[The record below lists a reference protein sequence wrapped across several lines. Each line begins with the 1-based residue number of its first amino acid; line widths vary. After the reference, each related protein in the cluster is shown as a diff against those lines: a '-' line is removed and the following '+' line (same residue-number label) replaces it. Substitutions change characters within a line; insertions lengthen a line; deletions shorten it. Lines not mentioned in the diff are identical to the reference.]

1 MMRNRKLKQLYDFT
15 EADLEANRQ
24 GDLTPRQRLVL
35 RGKQKGNQIGAAVLF
50 LLFLGMTLLGIYQLA
65 MYFMNPIGS
74 LPTLWALLAVFGAI
88 LTLVIPLASRRES
101 NTLES
106 DLKTGRVE
114 QMAGM
119 GWREKRVV
127 RTRNGGK
134 QTYYY
139 VRVGQF
145 NMGMVTEDV
154 YEAYLSEHYYRLYY
168 LPRSRRVVAVEN
180 IDLSEVNAPPQK
192 PKNKNNGDEQIR
204 PGKQISYLVYSLRGQ
219 GTYTAAIK
227 WYAAQGQPPKVAW
240 QEQGSDA
247 ALLHQQALQHLPK
260 VQSTMQNQGWD
271 ITGQKDEGE
280 VAETAAFR
288 RVYTMEHVQVSDGMD
303 G

>member
-24 GDLTPRQRLVL
+24 GHLTPRQRLVL
-35 RGKQKGNQIGAAVLF
+35 QSKNKGNQIGAAVLF
-50 LLFLGMTLLGIYQLA
+50 LLFLGMALLGIYQVG
-65 MYFMNPIGS
+65 MYFMNPVGS
-74 LPTLWALLAVFGAI
+74 LPALWTLLAVFGVI
-88 LTLVIPLASRRES
+88 LTVAIPLASRRES
-101 NTLES
+101 NTLEA
-106 DLKTGRVE
+106 DLKTGHLE

-127 RTRNGGK
+127 RTRNGK

-145 NMGMVTEDV
+145 NMGMVSEDV

-192 PKNKNNGDEQIR
+192 PKSKNDSNEQT
-204 PGKQISYLVYSLRGQ
+204 PLSKQTSYLVYSLRGE

-240 QEQGSDA
+240 QQQGSDA
-247 ALLHQQALQHLPK
+247 QVLHQQALQHLPK
-260 VQSTMQNQGWD
+260 VQSDMQNQGWD
-271 ITGQKDEGE
+271 ITTQKDEGE
-280 VAETAAFR
+280 IAETAAFR
-288 RVYTMEHVQVSDGMD
+288 RVYTMEHVTDGMD